1 MSSSGSPSN
10 TGSNIVL
17 SNIVTS
23 ALGQLNWAELEQ
35 KQPKP
40 IKPIH
45 VKRPMNAFM
54 VWAQAARKN
63 LTTNLSVVNNAQL
76 SKTLGK
82 LWKSLPQE
90 QRRPFIEEAE
100 RIREQHKRDY
110 PEYRYQP
117 KRKIKNARYH
127 PYSTP
132 NTSKSSSSPSS
143 SSANDISVQSDHH
156 PPMTSSPC
164 SSSIDESTTS
174 VSLVIP
180 TFQSQQIYS
189 TKYNHDDDNDESGCS
204 SKENFPPLTYYSEPI
219 STNNI
224 EGDHDYNTMTNGI
237 YSSTTM
243 QSNEHF
249 PYSNIYNSYYQ
260 PFPHQVSTDY
270 DNTTRYNTNYGL
282 ISYDSTYMTYPSTS
296 FVPHTTTNFN
306 YMNNHYPS
314 TQ

>member
-1 MSSSGSPSN
+1 MSSSGSPN
-10 TGSNIVL
+10 TSSNIVL

-40 IKPIH
+40 VKPLH

-117 KRKIKNARYH
+117 KRKVKNARYH

-156 PPMTSSPC
+156 HPPMTSSPC

-174 VSLVIP
+174 MSSVIP
-180 TFQSQQIYS
+180 AFQSQQIYS

-204 SKENFPPLTYYSEPI
+204 SKENFPPLSYYSESI
-219 STNNI
+219 STNI
-224 EGDHDYNTMTNGI
+224 EGDHEYNTMTNGI

-243 QSNEHF
+243 QSNENF
-249 PYSNIYNSYYQ
+249 SYPNMYNSYYQ
-260 PFPHQVSTDY
+260 VFPHQVATDY
-270 DNTTRYNTNYGL
+270 DNTSRYNTNYGL
-282 ISYDSTYMTYPSTS
+282 IPYDSSYMTYPSTS

-314 TQ
+314 T

>member
-1 MSSSGSPSN
+1 MSSSGCSDATSLQN
-10 TGSNIVL
+10 TVL

-82 LWKSLPQE
+82 LWKALPQE
-90 QRRPFIEEAE
+90 QRRPFVEEAE

-117 KRKIKNARYH
+117 KRKVKNARYH

-143 SSANDISVQSDHH
+143 LSANDISVQSDQH

-164 SSSIDESTTS
+164 SSSIDEPQTTNLSTY
-174 VSLVIP
+174 IP
-180 TFQSQQIYS
+180 AFPPQHMYS
-189 TKYNHDDDNDESGCS
+189 NKFVKHDDDNDESACN
-204 SKENFPPLTYYSEPI
+204 SKENYIPVSYYSE
-219 STNNI
+219 TANI
-224 EGDHDYNTMTNGI
+224 EGDNEYDTMSNGI
-237 YSSTTM
+237 YSTPAM

-249 PYSNIYNSYYQ
+249 SYSNMYNPYYQ
-260 PFPHQVSTDY
+260 SFTHHHGITDY
-270 DNTTRYNTNYGL
+270 DNTTRYNPNYGL
-282 ISYDSTYMTYPSTS
+282 ISYDSSYMTYPS
-296 FVPHTTTNFN
+296 PTTNFN
-306 YMNNHYPS
+306 YMNNLYPS